1 MEFPGLLEKT
11 VVPER
16 NTILQTAALQHR
28 ITAAPKVALKRY
40 SAVKRTLEWSKI
52 LFSEQKGIWA
62 THPEALK
69 RGDKGVLKKVRKLPV
84 CLY

>member
-28 ITAAPKVALKRY
+28 IAAAPKVAHKRY
-40 SAVKRTLEWSKI
+40 FAVKRALE
-52 LFSEQKGIWA
+52 LSEK
-62 THPEALK
+62 
-69 RGDKGVLKKVRKLPV
+69 
-84 CLY
+84 YF

>member
-40 SAVKRTLEWSKI
+40 FAVKRVLE
-52 LFSEQKGIWA
+52 LSEK
-62 THPEALK
+62 
-69 RGDKGVLKKVRKLPV
+69 
-84 CLY
+84 YF